1 VKITI
6 LSKNN
11 HLRDVLRLALPAAF
25 KHLLDILQ
33 LLIDM
38 IMVGIINVA
47 ALAAVGMSMQFMMV
61 INVVMTLY
69 IVGGNA
75 VISRLI
81 GEGRKHRASS
91 LLYTLS
97 IFALAISIPI
107 TLVGYF
113 NAENFYLWMG
123 AEQDL
128 AAYGRDY
135 FEVIMIGMPLIF
147 LDALMYNALSAA
159 GDTKSSLYIKIIS
172 AIVNLT
178 LNYLFIFGHGGFEP
192 MGIAGAAYAT
202 IISYA
207 LNNVIY
213 LFLLQQ
219 KNAKLHLLKH
229 FSKVDLFRALEVGKH
244 AALDRLMSV
253 SSFILFVWV
262 ITAYGTAAVAGYQ
275 VGLRIE
281 GLAFMP
287 GFGFAIAA
295 AALVGQNLGAKKLEA
310 SYETGLYAIKIAA
323 TFMGLLGIIL
333 ALFPAFFISF
343 FTQDISTIASASIYL
358 QLVGISQVPLAMT
371 FVINGAL
378 RGAGATKTTLR
389 VNVTS
394 LWVLRVIPSLVLYYL
409 GFELIW
415 IFIAMTVE
423 TFIKG
428 GVFWYIYQKKAW
440 QKTEV

>member
-1 VKITI
+1 M
-6 LSKNN
+6 SKRT
-11 HLRDVLRLALPAAF
+11 HLREVLGLALPAAF

-38 IMVGIINVA
+38 IMVGMLNVA

-75 VISRLI
+75 VIARLI
-81 GEGRKHRASS
+81 GERRRHRASA
-91 LLYTLS
+91 LLYSLGL
-97 IFALAISIPI
+97 FALLLSLPIS
-107 TLVGYF
+107 LFGF
-113 NAENFYLWMG
+113 LNAENFYLWMG
-123 AEQDL
+123 AEAEL
-128 AAYGRDY
+128 AEFGRDY
-135 FEVIMIGMPLIF
+135 FGILMLGLPLIF

-159 GDTKSSLYIKIIS
+159 GDTTSSLYIKIFS
-172 AIVNLT
+172 AMINL
-178 LNYLFIFGHGGFEP
+178 LFNYLLIFGHGGFDA

-202 IISYA
+202 IIAYGFN
-207 LNNVIY
+207 LLIY
-213 LFLLQQ
+213 LFLLAR
-219 KNAKLHLLKH
+219 KDAKLHLIYH
-229 FSKVDLFRALEVGKH
+229 FTKADLIRALHVGKH
-244 AALDRLMSV
+244 ASLERLISV
-253 SSFILFVWV
+253 SSFILFVGV
-262 ITAYGTAAVAGYQ
+262 ITAYGTAAIAGYQ

-295 AALVGQNLGAKKLEA
+295 TALVGQNLGAKKYEA
-310 SYETGLYAIKIAA
+310 AYQTGLYATKVAI
-323 TFMGLLGIIL
+323 FLMGFLGL
-333 ALFPAFFISF
+333 VMALFPAFFIGF
-343 FTQDISTIASASIYL
+343 FTQDSATIASASIYL

-378 RGAGATKTTLR
+378 RGAGATKTTLL
-389 VNVTS
+389 VNVLS
-394 LWVLRVIPSLVLYYL
+394 LWLLRVIPSVILYYL

-428 GVFWYIYQKKAW
+428 AIFWYIYRQRKW
-440 QKTEV
+440 QEVKV